1 MTSIDPVTTST
12 ALTAESELPTEETV
26 AATAVAA
33 QTAAA
38 TTPTTVPDLSS
49 LESMVANAQTQ
60 LAADPQSASSMGK
73 IVSIL
78 AGVVSALVSLVSN
91 LLGKQTGSAASSSS
105 TSKSGTTSEPTKSS
119 GSGATAGSGTSTT
132 TGSTTGSPAKQT
144 PTITTG
150 GVKQSNFDVM
160 QNDQGA
166 ITVRTTDGYLVRAEG
181 KDHAWSITGPDGM
194 TTRIWGDPHV
204 TESDG
209 DAWDFKNRGT
219 FFFGKNK
226 ITVEV
231 VPFGNGQTISSAINL
246 YSGDERVTIKGLDA
260 NKPTITAVSHDG
272 KQHDDS
278 LADGDAYS
286 RAVNKT
292 GEAWR
297 TKTGSKTVTMGAK

>member
-1 MTSIDPVTTST
+1 MASIDPVTTST
-12 ALTAESELPTEETV
+12 AATAESQLPTEETV
-26 AATAVAA
+26 VA
-33 QTAAA
+33 TAAA
-38 TTPTTVPDLSS
+38 TQAAAATTADLSS
-49 LESMVANAQTQ
+49 LESMVASAQTQ
-60 LAADPQSASSMGK
+60 LAADSESTSTMGK

-78 AGVVSALVSLVSN
+78 AGVVGALVSLVSN
-91 LLGKQTGSAASSSS
+91 LLGKKTDSTASGSS
-105 TSKSGTTSEPTKSS
+105 TSKSEKTSEPAKSS
-119 GSGATAGSGTSTT
+119 SSGTTTGSGTSSTK
-132 TGSTTGSPAKQT
+132 GSTTGSTATQKPSTQT
-144 PTITTG
+144 GT
-150 GVKQSNFDVM
+150 VKQSNFDVT

-166 ITVRTTDGYLVRAEG
+166 ITVRTADGYLVRAEG

-231 VPFGNGQTISSAINL
+231 VPYGNGQTISSAITL

-260 NKPTITAVSHDG
+260 NKPIITAVSHDG